1 MTEIGVQTVV
11 VEISTSTPLE
21 HACVRWAKIGEGS
34 SDKIM
39 KVLESHL
46 KEFVH
51 AFVCHGENSMF

>member
-1 MTEIGVQTVV
+1 MQTVV